1 MDHLADRDL
10 KGFLEGRLSPRARH
24 RVVRHLASSC
34 EECPERL
41 QTMIRSDVLWGTSDP
56 EGEDVYDA
64 CIDRALAAVRPLVA
78 GWKKEHERKE
88 RGVAL
93 VRAKGWGNLTS
104 SERRALR
111 PGWARVETL
120 LELSFEIRYRDR
132 QVMLE
137 LALSAQRAAD
147 RLQPTASYPESLLFD
162 LRARTAAEVANA
174 ERVNERFLRA
184 EDAVTT
190 ARSLLEQGTGE
201 LMVQAYIDEVEASL
215 LKDYRRLRE
224 AEALLS
230 QAHRAYK
237 KLGET
242 HLAGRAL
249 MTRGICRAIQGKPAQ
264 AVPFLRHAIDLLDI
278 SRDPQLLAAAHH
290 NLLDALIDAG
300 ELGEASRLLL
310 ESGLRQT
317 FADDPLNLLRIRWVE
332 GKILAGR
339 DRFKEAERVFTEV
352 RDGFREQRLEI
363 VAAMAGLD
371 LAKLLLRQGKTEPV
385 NELARE
391 LVARAKERKIH
402 PEAVNALHG
411 FEYVCRVK
419 VVSVR
424 NAQLTQK
431 FLHQLES
438 RPGLRWEPERMFVG

>member
-1 MDHLADRDL
+1 MEHLADRDL
-10 KGFLEGRLSPRARH
+10 KGFLEGRLSPKARR

-41 QTMIRSDVLWGTSDP
+41 QAMISSAALWSTNVP
-56 EGEDVYDA
+56 EEEDVYDA
-64 CIDRALAAVRPLVA
+64 CIDRAVAAVRPLVA
-78 GWKKEHERKE
+78 GWKREHERKE

-111 PGWARVETL
+111 ASWARVETL
-120 LELSFEIRYRDR
+120 LELSFEMRYRDPR
-132 QVMLE
+132 VMLE
-137 LALSAQRAAD
+137 LALSAQRTAD

-162 LRARTAAEVANA
+162 LRARAAAEVANA
-174 ERVNERFLRA
+174 QRVNELFLRA
-184 EDAVTT
+184 EDSLAM
-190 ARSLLEQGTGE
+190 ARLLLEQGTE
-201 LMVQAYIDEVEASL
+201 DLMVQARIAEVEASL
-215 LKDYRRLRE
+215 QNAQRRQAE
-224 AEALLS
+224 AEALLD
-230 QAHRAYK
+230 QAYRTYK
-237 KLGET
+237 RIGDG
-242 HLAGRAL
+242 HLAGRVL
-249 MTRGICRAIQGKPAQ
+249 TTKGICQRLAGKPLE
-264 AVPFLRHAIDLLDI
+264 AVKVLRQAIDLLDI

-300 ELGEASRLLL
+300 ELREASRLLL

-352 RDGFREQRLEI
+352 RDGFREQGLEL
-363 VAAMAGLD
+363 VSAVAGLD

-391 LVARAKERKIH
+391 LVARARERKIH

>member
-1 MDHLADRDL
+1 MADRDL
-10 KGFLEGRLSPRARH
+10 KGFLEGRLSPKARR

-34 EECPERL
+34 DECPERL
-41 QTMIRSDVLWGTSDP
+41 QAMIRSDALWSTGGP
-56 EGEDVYDA
+56 EDEDVYEA
-64 CIDRALAAVRPLVA
+64 CIDRAFAAVRPLVA
-78 GWKKEHERKE
+78 GWKREQERKE
-88 RGVAL
+88 RGAAL

-111 PGWARVETL
+111 PGWARVEML
-120 LELSFEIRYRDR
+120 LELSFEMRYRDR

-137 LALSAQRAAD
+137 LALSAQRAAG
-147 RLQPTASYPESLLFD
+147 RLQPTAAHPERHLFD
-162 LRARTAAEVANA
+162 LRARAAAEVANA

-184 EDAVTT
+184 EDAVAT
-190 ARSLLEQGTGE
+190 ARSMLEQGTGE

-215 LKDYRRLRE
+215 LKDYQRLGE
-224 AEALLS
+224 AETLLR
-230 QAHRAYK
+230 QAHRAYR

-249 MTRGICRAIQGKPAQ
+249 MTRGICRALQGKPAQ
-264 AVPFLRHAIDLLDI
+264 AVPFLRQAIDLLDI

-317 FADDPLNLLRIRWVE
+317 FAGDPLNLLRIRWVE

-339 DRFKEAERVFTEV
+339 DRFKEAERVLTEV
-352 RDGFREQRLEI
+352 RDGFREQGLEL
-363 VAAMAGLD
+363 AAAVAGLD
-371 LAKLLLRQGKTEPV
+371 LAKLLLRQGKTGPV
-385 NELARE
+385 HELAKE
-391 LVARAKERKIH
+391 LTARAKERKVH
-402 PEAVNALHG
+402 PEAVSALHG

-424 NAQLTQK
+424 NAELTQR

-438 RPGLRWEPERMFVG
+438 WPSLRWEPELMFVG